1 MLLSLAKQII
11 ASYKKTIFVKED
23 EQIYLIFCEFY
34 EYLDQIASL
43 YYSESQSS
51 TSTFNKLTDINPMLT
66 LYMNTLK

>member
-1 MLLSLAKQII
+1 MLLSL
-11 ASYKKTIFVKED
+11 
-23 EQIYLIFCEFY
+23 FY

-66 LYMNTLK
+66 LYMNTLNKTLYLMP